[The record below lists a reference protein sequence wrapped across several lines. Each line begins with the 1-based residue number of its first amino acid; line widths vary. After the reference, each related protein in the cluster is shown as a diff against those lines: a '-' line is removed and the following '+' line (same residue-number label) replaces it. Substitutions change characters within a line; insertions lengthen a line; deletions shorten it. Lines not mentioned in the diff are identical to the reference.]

1 MNDPTDNPTPTCPE
15 CVKLRQEIEVLKA
28 IVHELQQRLNR
39 NSSNSSIPPSANP
52 LDAPKR
58 LPRNPTGRKQGGQP
72 GHRGHHRLQLP
83 PERVTEVV
91 EYIPEKCSD
100 CQAPLPNEVALDH
113 PEPRRHQVAELPP
126 TPVVITEHRAHSR
139 MCTCCG
145 KLNRAEIPPQIL
157 SHTIGPRLTA
167 VMSCLSGAYRLS
179 RRSVKEILE
188 RVFNVSVSLGTIVKL
203 EAQTAISL
211 ADSYDKILA
220 EVRADEV
227 KNTDETGWFK
237 RGDRRWLWVAACRQS
252 AAFRI
257 HASRGADGLKALLG
271 GKIHGMVSSD
281 RWGAYNKLPLE
292 QRQICWS
299 HLGRDFQKH
308 FERGGDAKEV
318 GETGLEVH
326 SCLFSD
332 WNEFRDGKIDRS
344 VLIQRMDQI
353 STELRTQ
360 LETGSRSPDKKTRT
374 FCRKLLKIYPAL
386 WNFSRIPGVEPT
398 NNFAERT
405 VRGAVIWR
413 KCSYG
418 HQSQLGGRFVERM
431 LSVVTTLKL
440 RSQNVLD
447 YLYESVKSYRQNQ
460 ISLQMTNQL

>member
-1 MNDPTDNPTPTCPE
+1 MNGTNTVNVTTSGFSLTGANASLSNNFTLGSTTFSAANLTGSYTSSTNTFA
-15 CVKLRQEIEVLKA
+15 VTGQSSATVSGLGNLVVNLGNSA
-28 IVHELQQRLNR
+28 VGSAGLVVTNGTLQSFDAGITGNLSVAGASFSTN
-39 NSSNSSIPPSANP
+39 NLILTENTTTNIFTISGGSNFTAN
-52 LDAPKR
+52 
-58 LPRNPTGRKQGGQP
+58 G
-72 GHRGHHRLQLP
+72 
-83 PERVTEVV
+83 
-91 EYIPEKCSD
+91 
-100 CQAPLPNEVALDH
+100 
-113 PEPRRHQVAELPP
+113 
-126 TPVVITEHRAHSR
+126 
-139 MCTCCG
+139 
-145 KLNRAEIPPQIL
+145 
-157 SHTIGPRLTA
+157 IG
-167 VMSCLSGAYRLS
+167 
-179 RRSVKEILE
+179 
-188 RVFNVSVSLGTIVKL
+188 NVSVYFGGANSTGLVLTNGSLTSVNATL
-203 EAQTAISL
+203 NSNL
-211 ADSYDKILA
+211 
-220 EVRADEV
+220 
-227 KNTDETGWFK
+227 
-237 RGDRRWLWVAACRQS
+237 AACRQS

-257 HASRGADGLKALLG
+257 HTSRGADGLKALLDS
-271 GKIHGMVSSD
+271 KIHGMVSSD

-386 WNFSRIPGVEPT
+386 WNFSRIPEVEPT

-418 HQSQLGGRFVERM
+418 HHSQLGERFVERM

-440 RSQNVLD
+440 RNQNVLD

-460 ISLQMTNQL
+460 ICLQMTNQL